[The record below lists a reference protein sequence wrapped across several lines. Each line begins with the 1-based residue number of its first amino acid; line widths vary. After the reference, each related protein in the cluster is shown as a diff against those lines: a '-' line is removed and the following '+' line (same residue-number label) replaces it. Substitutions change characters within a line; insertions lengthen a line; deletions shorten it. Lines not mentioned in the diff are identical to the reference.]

1 MKDNKIVNRYL
12 YVRETLYSSY
22 GVRVIIDHLK
32 NNIPYLLIGHH
43 LKDIPEGSVVV
54 PYGILESVDVIR
66 YKRFE
71 LGLSLMVDA
80 YSLGE
85 WSNFAKTWNKT
96 FIPFRYKITSFLRA
110 LKFFV
115 LEYYVM
121 SCYKRIMLVSWG
133 DKEYYKRMPLFKK
146 FGSKFIVVP
155 NGVEIPV
162 PVEKH
167 LGADNS
173 KLRIGCLSPWWGP
186 SYYTLQFFLN
196 DVWKK
201 IDKTGLELVVAG
213 RGMTPEKQAYIE
225 RFENVKVIGEV
236 EKLEEFYEQ
245 VDVSLITMLKKCG
258 IINRV
263 LDGFSFGVPVMCR
276 PESLLAFKDLPDCCY
291 TYEDA
296 NSFMTAIKEI
306 ISNPN
311 EALLKADKALAFVRK
326 HHDWEKN
333 YEKFSLEILKLD

>member
-1 MKDNKIVNRYL
+1 
-12 YVRETLYSSY
+12 
-22 GVRVIIDHLK
+22 
-32 NNIPYLLIGHH
+32 
-43 LKDIPEGSVVV
+43 
-54 PYGILESVDVIR
+54 
-66 YKRFE
+66 
-71 LGLSLMVDA
+71 
-80 YSLGE
+80 
-85 WSNFAKTWNKT
+85 
-96 FIPFRYKITSFLRA
+96 
-110 LKFFV
+110 
-115 LEYYVM
+115 
-121 SCYKRIMLVSWG
+121 
-133 DKEYYKRMPLFKK
+133 MPLFKK

>member
-110 LKFFV
+110 LKFFFFFF
-115 LEYYVM
+115 YFM
-121 SCYKRIMLVSWG
+121 SCYKLIMFVSWG
-133 DKEYYKRMPLFKK
+133 DM
-146 FGSKFIVVP
+146 
-155 NGVEIPV
+155 
-162 PVEKH
+162 
-167 LGADNS
+167 
-173 KLRIGCLSPWWGP
+173 
-186 SYYTLQFFLN
+186 
-196 DVWKK
+196 
-201 IDKTGLELVVAG
+201 
-213 RGMTPEKQAYIE
+213 
-225 RFENVKVIGEV
+225 
-236 EKLEEFYEQ
+236 EFY
-245 VDVSLITMLKKCG
+245 
-258 IINRV
+258 
-263 LDGFSFGVPVMCR
+263 
-276 PESLLAFKDLPDCCY
+276 
-291 TYEDA
+291 
-296 NSFMTAIKEI
+296 
-306 ISNPN
+306 
-311 EALLKADKALAFVRK
+311 
-326 HHDWEKN
+326 
-333 YEKFSLEILKLD
+333 